1 MSADDFCSLGEKY
14 LADTKV
20 YRSGGKPH
28 FIDKMPNNFR
38 HVGLIHLM
46 LPNARIIDA
55 RREPMACCFGNLKQ
69 LYARGQ
75 EFVYSIDDVARYYR
89 TYLELMEH
97 WDAALPGRV
106 LRVHHEDVVDDLEGS
121 VRRILDYC
129 ELPFEPACLEFHRTE
144 RSIRTASS
152 EQVRRPIYREGLDQ
166 WKNYEPWLGSLKEAL
181 GDALVRYR

>member
-1 MSADDFCSLGEKY
+1 MGVEDFRRLGEKY
-14 LADTKV
+14 LQDTRV
-20 YRSGGKPH
+20 YRTGKPR

-69 LYARGQ
+69 LFAQGQ
-75 EFVYSIDDVARYYR
+75 EFTYSAEDIARYYR
-89 TYLELMEH
+89 TYLELMRH
-97 WDAALPGRV
+97 WDAVLPGRV

-121 VRRILDYC
+121 VRRILDFC
-129 ELPFEPACLEFHRTE
+129 ELDFEPACVEFHKTS

-152 EQVRRPIYREGLDQ
+152 EQVRQPIYREGLDQ
-166 WKNYEPWLGSLKEAL
+166 WRNYEPWLGGLREAL
-181 GDALVRYR
+181 GDALTRYRE